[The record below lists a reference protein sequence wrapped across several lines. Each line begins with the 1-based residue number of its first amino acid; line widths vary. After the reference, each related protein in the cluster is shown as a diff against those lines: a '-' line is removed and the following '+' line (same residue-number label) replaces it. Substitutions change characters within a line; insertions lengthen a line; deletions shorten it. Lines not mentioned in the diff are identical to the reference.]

1 MQEVVWA
8 SKVIVVCDDQQ
19 LSWDMLLRAHLVMR
33 SGTKSDNTHYTGDI
47 MSVVI
52 WDLFVHHIF
61 VETRT
66 CISLEYTLA
75 RIRIRN
81 ATDPRDKVFAILNII
96 PLNEWP
102 GDPDYSK
109 IVVDV
114 FTDVVK
120 HIIHKTGNLE
130 ILRSCERIE
139 TIVGRQD
146 HIRKEF
152 QLRPTVDLPL

>member
-1 MQEVVWA
+1 MQEVVWV
-8 SKVIVVCDDQQ
+8 SKVIVVYDDQE
-19 LSWDMLLRAHLVMR
+19 LSWDMLFRLHFVMR
-33 SGTKSDNTHYTGDI
+33 SGANSQRTHYLGDF
-47 MSVVI
+47 MSGI
-52 WDLFVHHIF
+52 ISDLFLHHIF
-61 VETRT
+61 VENRT

-109 IVVDV
+109 TVVDV